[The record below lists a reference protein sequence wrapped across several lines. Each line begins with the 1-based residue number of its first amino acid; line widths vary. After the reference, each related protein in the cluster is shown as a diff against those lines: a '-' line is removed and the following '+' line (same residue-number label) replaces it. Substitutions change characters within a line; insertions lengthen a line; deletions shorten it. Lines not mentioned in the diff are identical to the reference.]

1 MLTMMLAMLMAT
13 MKATRTVMAAMM
25 LALLVMIV
33 MVAMNVAALRL
44 LVLLFLRQELDAR
57 QSASLIEPWQTWR
70 AVLLLTEAEMDNV
83 RGLMHWIDNDA
94 VGAGSWYARLC
105 IVFGVTWPA
114 VLWK

>member
-44 LVLLFLRQELDAR
+44 LVLLFLRQEL
-57 QSASLIEPWQTWR
+57 SASLIEPWQTWR